1 MSYNFKKIKEAVSME
16 SLLARWNIHPD
27 PGQTDNEWKSY
38 RTDLDGTKHK
48 DPCFG
53 VSLKGN
59 VLRDFRDGE
68 TYTVLDIAMKLKG
81 CDVKEAARYLGETFG
96 VEEEHQ
102 RPPMAAPTVTVGTMA
117 VFDPSEPLRKKGLVT
132 EPEQKEKPS
141 EPTESPSEPKIK
153 VAGVRSLTQSQQ
165 AATYLAGRGIPIEF
179 AKDVCRGVW
188 YQYTNDP
195 KNKKWWGVGFRNRS
209 KAWIIRN
216 NLDSRLSKFQI
227 GSQDITIIEKQG
239 SPFFAV
245 FEGFI
250 DFLSWRVLSATE
262 PDFVKLDYINVIV
275 LNSIVNYK
283 KAFEVLDG
291 RAKQIGLMLDNDK
304 PKEPGKESP
313 GDATT
318 RKFLERYPNVA
329 KDMRFKYSLY
339 KDVNDCLMNCNCPF

>member
-1 MSYNFKKIKEAVSME
+1 MSYNFKKIKEAVPME
-16 SLLARWNIHPD
+16 RLLAHFNIYPD
-27 PGQTDNEWKSY
+27 AKQEGNEWKSY
-38 RTDLDGTKHK
+38 RTDYDGTKHT
-48 DPCFG
+48 DPCFSVG
-53 VSLKGN
+53 AKGN
-59 VLRDFRDGE
+59 ILLDFRDGE
-68 TYTVLDIAMKLKG
+68 KYTVIDVTMKLRG
-81 CDVKEAARYLGETFG
+81 CNLKDAAQWLGETFG

-102 RPPMAAPTVTVGTMA
+102 RPTMSAPTVTVGTMA

-165 AATYLAGRGIPIEF
+165 AATYLAGRGIPVEF

-227 GSQDITIIEKQG
+227 GGQDITIIEKQG

-318 RKFLERYPNVA
+318 RKFLERYPNIA